1 MKSQKLLKIA
11 EDFSIELIFL
21 FGSQKESGYRIL
33 KGEDIEIPDPLTD
46 LDIGVVFKKGFF
58 PRKPYDIFG
67 PLYFELAAVFHPL
80 KPDLILLEKTDST
93 FQFEAIKGICIFNT
107 DIETLENYIEKV
119 LTFAADWK
127 VFRDR
132 IDQDFLNIKR

>member
-1 MKSQKLLKIA
+1 MKNHRLSKIA

-21 FGSQKESGYRIL
+21 FGSQKENGYRIL
-33 KGEDIEIPDPLTD
+33 KGENIEIKDPITD

-58 PRKPYDIFG
+58 PQKPYVIFG
-67 PLYFELAAVFHPL
+67 PLYFELAEVFHPL
-80 KPDLILLEKTDST
+80 TTDLIFLEKTDST

-107 DIETLENYIEKV
+107 DMETLENYIEKV

-132 IDQDFLNIKR
+132 IDQDFLKIKR